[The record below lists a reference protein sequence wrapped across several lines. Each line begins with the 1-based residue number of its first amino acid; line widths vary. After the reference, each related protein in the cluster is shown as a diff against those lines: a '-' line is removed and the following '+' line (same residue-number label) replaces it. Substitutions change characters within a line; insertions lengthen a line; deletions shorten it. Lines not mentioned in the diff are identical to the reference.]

1 MTLKINIKML
11 KIKDTKDT
19 RFKDKTK
26 RLVSE
31 SNISNLAKDSD
42 LNTKLAKLST
52 KAELKAGQDKIIKL
66 QTHGFQNICL
76 STNL

>member
-52 KAELKAGQDKIIKL
+52 KAELKAWQDKIIKL